1 MKHIAVLV
9 FLLFL
14 FAVLYI
20 GTRPVKEISLK
31 DLPKYVCHLKA
42 CQEPV
47 TQQITADSI
56 KEPDDDKKAE
66 VEYYI
71 IVESSRNLAQAQQ
84 RAEKYKSDFKANVI
98 VLPPSK
104 EGYYRISY
112 GKYSSIEDARSA
124 SKSLKTTINRDVWIL
139 TAGK

>member
-1 MKHIAVLV
+1 MKHVAVLV

-31 DLPKYVCHLKA
+31 DLPKYRVPPDSS
-42 CQEPV
+42 QEPV

-56 KEPDDDKKAE
+56 KEPDGDKTSE

-84 RAEKYKSDFKANVI
+84 RAEKYKNDFKANMI

-112 GKYSSIEDARSA
+112 GKYSSIEEARSA
-124 SKSLKTTINRDVWIL
+124 SKSVKTTISRDVWIL

>member
-1 MKHIAVLV
+1 MKQIAVLV
-9 FLLFL
+9 FLMFL

-31 DLPKYVCHLKA
+31 DLPKYRVPPDSS
-42 CQEPV
+42 QEPA

-56 KEPDDDKKAE
+56 KGPVADKKAE

-84 RAEKYKSDFKANVI
+84 RAEKYKNDFKANMI

-112 GKYSSIEDARSA
+112 GKYSSIEEARSA
-124 SKSLKTTINRDVWIL
+124 SKSLKTTISRDVWIL